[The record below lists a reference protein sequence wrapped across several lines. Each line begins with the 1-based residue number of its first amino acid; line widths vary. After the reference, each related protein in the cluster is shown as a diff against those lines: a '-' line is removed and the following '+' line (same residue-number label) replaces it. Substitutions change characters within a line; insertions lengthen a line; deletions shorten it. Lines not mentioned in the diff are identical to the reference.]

1 MLPVPAARRPVPVAG
16 GTVVP
21 LQHGSHAG
29 LAVEEWEGCDVRG
42 GRGRRI
48 GSAMTVTAA
57 LRVWDPACFAEHA
70 GRVAGAVVQAVIDHD
85 LSVSGEGRRL
95 YWAARSC
102 AATSGA
108 EVGTF
113 DKHWGE
119 DKRLTWLAW
128 TGVLDWESSAAGGG
142 AEGTARKAGAVASTK
157 ESGAEAAKKTE
168 SPVSPCHSAPL
179 RSKRGKRRRRVSV
192 AIR

>member
-1 MLPVPAARRPVPVAG
+1 
-16 GTVVP
+16 
-21 LQHGSHAG
+21 
-29 LAVEEWEGCDVRG
+29 
-42 GRGRRI
+42 
-48 GSAMTVTAA
+48 MTLTAA

-113 DKHWGE
+113 DKYSSEGKALMRERDPIEDGCGE
-119 DKRLTWLAW
+119 DRCLTLNWIHYL
-128 TGVLDWESSAAGGG
+128 
-142 AEGTARKAGAVASTK
+142 
-157 ESGAEAAKKTE
+157 
-168 SPVSPCHSAPL
+168 
-179 RSKRGKRRRRVSV
+179 
-192 AIR
+192 